1 MNTQRAQLST
11 AARSEANEILAD
23 FPNKKSALLMIL
35 RLVERE
41 FGCIDDAGMELA
53 AELCE
58 VAPAHVLGMTS
69 FYTHFKRPWHGKHRL
84 MVCRTLMCD
93 LGGAKD
99 ALGEIEAV
107 LNIKPGEITHD
118 GLFSL
123 EKVECLADC
132 DRPPV
137 VQVDTTHHVKMSG
150 GALKVMLQ
158 DLLKSEGKSA
168 KDYAGQVGRR
178 MQAGI
183 PHIPVKQDV
192 S

>member
-1 MNTQRAQLST
+1 MSTHIAQLST
-11 AARSEANEILAD
+11 AARAEADEILAD

-58 VAPAHVLGMTS
+58 VAPSHVLGMTS

-99 ALGEIEAV
+99 ALREIEAV
-107 LNIKPGEITHD
+107 LNIKPGEITQD

-137 VQVDTTHHVKMSG
+137 IQVDSVHHVKISG
-150 GALKVMLQ
+150 EALRSMLE
-158 DLLKSEGKSA
+158 DLLKSEGRSA
-168 KDYAGQVGRR
+168 KDYASQVGRR
-178 MQAGI
+178 METGI

-192 S
+192 P